1 MRKLHFIRKAH
12 QQAVSA
18 HKSSDSRLEVAI
30 IRIRRTHVK
39 PKSVISVMMITSCIF
54 EQISFRFEGAMGF
67 HCNGKAERQMKKRK
81 YVCAE

>member
-1 MRKLHFIRKAH
+1 M
-12 QQAVSA
+12 
-18 HKSSDSRLEVAI
+18 
-30 IRIRRTHVK
+30 
-39 PKSVISVMMITSCIF
+39 SVMMITSCIF